1 MLIARNS
8 YDVAIWAYF
17 GQGGLENSEVAHLTH
32 HIAGETLRVIYR
44 VIKRKNKCRKHNRK
58 HNMQEG
64 DGEKVTVENE
74 GVTREVL
81 VTGGKMKGRKEVSVD
96 VSNRK
101 SITGMMTGTKD
112 DSQGGVH
119 SSNKKSAKNSL
130 ENCIKFDYKCVC
142 LNARSILHK

>member
-1 MLIARNS
+1 
-8 YDVAIWAYF
+8 
-17 GQGGLENSEVAHLTH
+17 
-32 HIAGETLRVIYR
+32 
-44 VIKRKNKCRKHNRK
+44 
-58 HNMQEG
+58 
-64 DGEKVTVENE
+64 
-74 GVTREVL
+74 
-81 VTGGKMKGRKEVSVD
+81 MKGRKEVSVD

-142 LNARSILHK
+142 LNARSILHKRNELNIMVEDIYPHIIGISESWATINISDAESGITGYAMFRKDKTTMVPGRKKGRWSYFIY